1 FKKEALP
8 TVKEQQTV
16 AERSDKSNLEVF
28 RVKQALS
35 ECHERLALLDSLQRL
50 RTARLSQARQRG
62 GLFPDAFDQ
71 AFNAQLNEIRSVL
84 RTQLTKLTVVETQ
97 QVCGDIIFC
106 VPWRWARFYHQADF
120 DFADFLRIR

>member
-1 FKKEALP
+1 M
-8 TVKEQQTV
+8 KEQQTV

-62 GLFPDAFDQ
+62 KNVNHSY
-71 AFNAQLNEIRSVL
+71 FNLMLRHSLLNFL
-84 RTQLTKLTVVETQ
+84 LTVR
-97 QVCGDIIFC
+97 GS
-106 VPWRWARFYHQADF
+106 R
-120 DFADFLRIR
+120 